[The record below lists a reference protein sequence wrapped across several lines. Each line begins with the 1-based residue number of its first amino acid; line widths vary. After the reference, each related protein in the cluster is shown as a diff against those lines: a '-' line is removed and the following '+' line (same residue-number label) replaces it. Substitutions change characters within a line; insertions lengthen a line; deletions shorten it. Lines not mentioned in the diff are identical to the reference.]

1 MHGSTYRYL
10 ERMLLFTRKESLCL
24 KYAQSIAAYEG
35 LSQGTTVT
43 STATATAAL
52 PSQCNA
58 TNHYGLNMDG
68 FSIYRGGVALFEF
81 GESVKG
87 SCCARCFDTPDC
99 IVYSEYD
106 LQDGSGKVNCDIYKI
121 DSATTTLN
129 PTQTCAQ
136 PVTVVPYT
144 PTSTAYNGVGPCG
157 KYVL

>member
-1 MHGSTYRYL
+1 MHGSTHRCL
-10 ERMLLFTRKESLCL
+10 ERMLLFTCKIVLCMKHAL
-24 KYAQSIAAYEG
+24 LIVAHEG
-35 LSQGTTVT
+35 LSQATTVT

-58 TNHYGLNMDG
+58 LNNYGLNMDG
-68 FSIYRGGVALFEF
+68 FSVYRAGVHIFGF

-106 LQDGSGKVNCDIYKI
+106 LQDGSGKINCDIYKI

-144 PTSTAYNGVGPCG
+144 PTSTAYAGVGPCG